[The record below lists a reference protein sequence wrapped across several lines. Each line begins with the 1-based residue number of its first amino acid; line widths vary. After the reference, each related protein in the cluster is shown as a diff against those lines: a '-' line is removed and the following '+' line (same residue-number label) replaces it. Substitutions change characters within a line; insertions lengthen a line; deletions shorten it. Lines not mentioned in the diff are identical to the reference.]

1 MGPEEAVTVAGSIGK
16 LMLEHDSEITRVC
29 DTVMR
34 VAGAFGVGNIRAD
47 ITPVRIRVMSAE
59 GASYERPIPTRDRS
73 LYRLSRA
80 NALSRAIVDGRV
92 DRSAALAKLRRI
104 CELPDLYPRWLRL
117 LGGSLAAGG
126 VTVLAGAP
134 LRAVLPTIVVATS
147 VQVALSLTERKAW
160 PSVLRMAF
168 GGAVSAATAGLLRLG
183 GLSLDHGPV
192 ITGGVVP
199 LVPGILST
207 SILVDL
213 LATNWRSA
221 GVRVFET
228 IQNAIG
234 IAAGVELIQ
243 WMLHCLEMT

>member
-29 DTVMR
+29 DTVTR
-34 VAGAFGVGNIRAD
+34 VAGVFGVSNIRAE
-47 ITPVRIRVMSAE
+47 ITPLRIRVVSAE
-59 GASYERPIPTRDRS
+59 GASYEQAIPARDRS
-73 LYRLSRA
+73 LYKLSRA
-80 NALSRAIVDGRV
+80 NALSRAIADGGI
-92 DRSAALAKLRRI
+92 DRSAALDGLRRI
-104 CELPDLYPRWLRL
+104 CGLPDLYPGWLRL
-117 LGGSLAAGG
+117 VGGTLAAGG

-134 LRAVLPTIVVATS
+134 LRAVFPTLVAATA
-147 VQVALSLTERKAW
+147 VQVALSLTEQKAW
-160 PSVLRMAF
+160 PSVLRMAL

-183 GLSLDHGPV
+183 GLALDLGPV

-213 LATNWRSA
+213 LANHWRSA
-221 GVRVFET
+221 TVRLFET

-234 IAAGVELIQ
+234 IAAGVELIR
-243 WMLHCLEMT
+243 WMLHYLDAT